1 MKVLHISTHQ
11 TGGAALAAFRLHR
24 SLIDKG
30 VDSRMLTLDGD
41 CDDNNVVCCKP
52 VLGFQKSK
60 TFKSILYRL
69 GIGIGRYWR
78 MHDKAR
84 KGHECQYTYPISLY
98 RVENHPLIKW
108 ADVIHLHF
116 CDDFINYPT
125 FFRKIKKPIV
135 WTLHDIGIE
144 YGGFHYKNDYD
155 TLLPYYK
162 ELETAFLKIKSD
174 SISKAR
180 NLSIVSLSQ
189 EMFDLTKTLDYL
201 RDKPNHIVFNSV
213 DSTKF
218 LMFDRKQCRSEL
230 GLPQDIKILLFVSEY
245 VEVQSKGLSLLK
257 NAILSI
263 HQENILL
270 CIVGNHSA
278 DLPSK
283 DIVATCYFGKITD
296 SVLLSKIY
304 SAANLLVV
312 PSSQEV
318 CCQTPMEAMSCGTP
332 VVVFPSGAMKDYV
345 RQEQGVVCKDC
356 SLQALKDGLNKALQN
371 HYDRSAIREYVGK
384 NFSPDIIANM
394 HMDLYESI
402 LKRWSGLSST

>member
-1 MKVLHISTHQ
+1 MKILLISTSI

-41 CDDNNVVCCKP
+41 CDDNNVVCYKP
-52 VLGFQKSK
+52 AFGLQKSK
-60 TFKSILYRL
+60 IFKSTLYRL

-84 KGHECQYTYPISLY
+84 KGHECQYTYPVSLY
-98 RVENHPLIKW
+98 RVEKHPLVKW

-125 FFRKIKKPIV
+125 FFKKVKKPIV
-135 WTLHDIGIE
+135 WTLHDIGIG

-155 TLLPYYK
+155 ALLPYYK

-174 SISKAR
+174 SISKAQ

-189 EMFDLTKTLDYL
+189 EMYDFTKKIDYL

-218 LMFDRKQCRSEL
+218 QMFDRKQCRSEL
-230 GLPQDIKILLFVSEY
+230 GLPQDKKILLFVSEY

-257 NAILSI
+257 EAILPM

-283 DIVATCYFGKITD
+283 DIVATRYFGKITD
-296 SVLLSKIY
+296 LVLLSKLY
-304 SAANLLVV
+304 SAADFLVV

-345 RQEQGVVCKDC
+345 HPEQGVVCKDC
-356 SLQALKDGLNKALQN
+356 SLVSLKEGLTEALEKKYNREQLRN
-371 HYDRSAIREYVGK
+371 YAIE
-384 NFSPDIIANM
+384 NFSPTQIAEEYIMVYKKTLAN
-394 HMDLYESI
+394 
-402 LKRWSGLSST
+402 RV

>member
-24 SLIDKG
+24 SLVDKG

-41 CDDNNVVCCKP
+41 CDDNNIVCYKP
-52 VLGFQKSK
+52 VFAFQKSK
-60 TFKSILYRL
+60 IFKSILYRL
-69 GIGIGRYWR
+69 GISIGHYWR
-78 MHDKAR
+78 MHDKVR
-84 KGHECQYTYPISLY
+84 KGHECHYTYPVSLY
-98 RVENHPLIKW
+98 RAENNPLIKW
-108 ADVIHLHF
+108 ADIIHLHL
-116 CDDFINYPT
+116 CDDLINYPT

-135 WTLHDIGIE
+135 WTLHDIGIG
-144 YGGFHYKNDYD
+144 YGGFHYKNDHD
-155 TLLPYYK
+155 ALLPYYK
-162 ELETAFLKIKSD
+162 ELETEFLIIKSD

-189 EMFDLTKTLDYL
+189 EMYDFTKKIDYL
-201 RDKPNHIVFNSV
+201 RDKPNHIVLNSV
-213 DSTKF
+213 DSTIF
-218 LMFDRKQCRSEL
+218 QMFDKKQCRSEL
-230 GLPQDIKILLFVSEY
+230 CFPQDKTILLFVSEY

-257 NAILSI
+257 EAIRSM

-283 DIVATCYFGKITD
+283 DIIATRYFGKITD
-296 SVLLSKIY
+296 SVLLSKVY
-304 SAANLLVV
+304 SAADFLVV

-345 RQEQGVVCKDC
+345 RPEQGVVCKDC
-356 SLQALKDGLNKALQN
+356 SLESLKEGLTEALKKEYNGEQLRN
-371 HYDRSAIREYVGK
+371 YAIE
-384 NFSPDIIANM
+384 NFSPKRIAEEYIMVYKKALANQV
-394 HMDLYESI
+394 
-402 LKRWSGLSST
+402 

>member
-24 SLIDKG
+24 SLIDNG
-30 VDSRMLTLDGD
+30 VDSRMLTLDGN
-41 CDDNNVVCCKP
+41 CDDNNVVCYKP
-52 VLGFQKSK
+52 VFSFQKSK
-60 TFKSILYRL
+60 IFKSILYRL

-78 MHDKAR
+78 MHDVAR
-84 KGHECQYTYPISLY
+84 RGHECHYTYPASLY
-98 RVENHPLIKW
+98 RVENHPLVKW

-116 CDDFINYPT
+116 CDDFVNYPT
-125 FFRKIKKPIV
+125 FFRKVKKPIV
-135 WTLHDIGIE
+135 WTLHDIGIG

-155 TLLPYYK
+155 ALLPYYK
-162 ELETAFLKIKSD
+162 ELETEFLRIKSD

-180 NLSIVSLSQ
+180 YLSIVSLSQ
-189 EMFDLTKTLDYL
+189 EMYDFTKTLDYL

-213 DSTKF
+213 DSSQF
-218 LMFDRKQCRSEL
+218 LMFDKSQCRSEL
-230 GLPQDIKILLFVSEY
+230 GLPQDKTILLFVSEY

-257 NAILSI
+257 EAILSM

-283 DIVATCYFGKITD
+283 DSVATRYFGKITD
-296 SVLLSKIY
+296 SVLLSKFY
-304 SAANLLVV
+304 SAADLLVV

-345 RQEQGVVCKDC
+345 RPEQGVVCKDC
-356 SLQALKDGLNKALQN
+356 SLVSLKEGLTKAMEKEYNREQLRN
-371 HYDRSAIREYVGK
+371 YAIE
-384 NFSPDIIANM
+384 NFSPARIAEEYIMVYKKALTN
-394 HMDLYESI
+394 
-402 LKRWSGLSST
+402 RV

>member
-41 CDDNNVVCCKP
+41 CDDNNVICYKP

-84 KGHECQYTYPISLY
+84 KGHECQYTYPVSLY
-98 RVENHPLIKW
+98 RVERHPLVKW

-125 FFRKIKKPIV
+125 FFKRVKKPIV
-135 WTLHDIGIE
+135 WTLHDIGIG

-155 TLLPYYK
+155 ALLPYYK

-189 EMFDLTKTLDYL
+189 EMYDLTKTLDYL

-257 NAILSI
+257 EAIRSM

-283 DIVATCYFGKITD
+283 DIVATYYFGKITD
-296 SVLLSKIY
+296 LVLLSKLY
-304 SAANLLVV
+304 SAADFLVV
-312 PSSQEV
+312 PSFQEV

-356 SLQALKDGLNKALQN
+356 SLQALKDGLKKALQN

-384 NFSPDIIANM
+384 NFSPDIIACM

>member
-24 SLIDKG
+24 SLIDNG

-41 CDDNNVVCCKP
+41 CDDNFVVRYKP
-52 VLGFQKSK
+52 VFAFQKSK
-60 TFKSILYRL
+60 IFKSILYRL

-78 MHDKAR
+78 MHDVAR
-84 KGHECQYTYPISLY
+84 KGHECQYTYPVSLY
-98 RVENHPLIKW
+98 RVENHPLVKW
-108 ADVIHLHF
+108 ANVIHLHF

-125 FFRKIKKPIV
+125 FFKKVKKPIV
-135 WTLHDIGIE
+135 WTLHDIGIG
-144 YGGFHYKNDYD
+144 YGGFHYKIDYD
-155 TLLPYYK
+155 ALLPYYK

-174 SISKAR
+174 SISKAQ

-189 EMFDLTKTLDYL
+189 EMYDFTKKIDYL

-218 LMFDRKQCRSEL
+218 QMFDRKQCRSEL
-230 GLPQDIKILLFVSEY
+230 GLPQDKKILLFVSEY

-257 NAILSI
+257 EAILPM

-283 DIVATCYFGKITD
+283 DIVATRYFGKITD
-296 SVLLSKIY
+296 LVLLSKLY
-304 SAANLLVV
+304 SAADFLVV

-345 RQEQGVVCKDC
+345 CPEQGIVCKDC
-356 SLQALKDGLNKALQN
+356 LLQALKDGLNKALHN

-394 HMDLYESI
+394 HVELYESI
-402 LKRWSGLSST
+402 LKG

>member
-1 MKVLHISTHQ
+1 MKVLHISTHR

-30 VDSRMLTLDGD
+30 IDSRMLTLDED
-41 CDDNNVVCCKP
+41 CDDNNVVCYKP
-52 VLGFQKSK
+52 AFGLQKSK
-60 TFKSILYRL
+60 IFKSTLYRL

-84 KGHECQYTYPISLY
+84 KGHECQYTYPVSLY
-98 RVENHPLIKW
+98 RVERHPLVKW
-108 ADVIHLHF
+108 TDVIHLHF

-125 FFRKIKKPIV
+125 FFKKVKKPIV
-135 WTLHDIGIE
+135 WTLHDIGIG

-155 TLLPYYK
+155 ALLPYYK
-162 ELETAFLKIKSD
+162 ELETTFLKIKSD
-174 SISKAR
+174 SISKAQ

-189 EMFDLTKTLDYL
+189 EMYDFTKKIDYL

-218 LMFDRKQCRSEL
+218 LMLDKKQCRSEL
-230 GLPQDIKILLFVSEY
+230 GLPQDKKILLFVSEY

-257 NAILSI
+257 EAIRSM

-283 DIVATCYFGKITD
+283 DIVATRYLGKITD
-296 SVLLSKIY
+296 LVLLSKLY
-304 SAANLLVV
+304 SAADFLVV

-356 SLQALKDGLNKALQN
+356 SLESLKGGLAKALAKEYN
-371 HYDRSAIREYVGK
+371 RAELRKYAID
-384 NFSPDIIANM
+384 NFSPTRIAEEYIMVYKNA
-394 HMDLYESI
+394 LAN
-402 LKRWSGLSST
+402 RV

>member
-24 SLIDKG
+24 SLIDNG

-41 CDDNNVVCCKP
+41 CDDNFVVRYKP
-52 VLGFQKSK
+52 VFDFQKSK
-60 TFKSILYRL
+60 ILKSTLYRL

-78 MHDKAR
+78 MHDVAR
-84 KGHECQYTYPISLY
+84 KGHECQYTYPVSLY
-98 RVENHPLIKW
+98 RVEKHPLVKW

-125 FFRKIKKPIV
+125 FFKKVKKPIV
-135 WTLHDIGIE
+135 WTLHDIGIG

-155 TLLPYYK
+155 ALLPYYK
-162 ELETAFLKIKSD
+162 ELETKFLKIKSD

-189 EMFDLTKTLDYL
+189 EMYDLTKTIDYL
-201 RDKPNHIVFNSV
+201 RDKPNYIVFNSV
-213 DSTKF
+213 DPTKF
-218 LMFDRKQCRSEL
+218 QMFDKKQCRSEL
-230 GLPQDIKILLFVSEY
+230 GLPHDIKILLFVSEY

-257 NAILSI
+257 EAIRSM

-283 DIVATCYFGKITD
+283 DIVATRYFGKITD
-296 SVLLSKIY
+296 SVLLSKLY
-304 SAANLLVV
+304 SAADFLVV

-345 RQEQGVVCKDC
+345 RPEQGVVCKDC
-356 SLQALKDGLNKALQN
+356 SWESLKEGLTEALKKEYNGEQLRN
-371 HYDRSAIREYVGK
+371 YAIE
-384 NFSPDIIANM
+384 NFSPTQIAEEYIMVYKKTLANQV
-394 HMDLYESI
+394 
-402 LKRWSGLSST
+402 

>member
-1 MKVLHISTHQ
+1 MKILLISTSI

-24 SLIDKG
+24 SLIDNG

-41 CDDNNVVCCKP
+41 CDDNNVVCYKP
-52 VLGFQKSK
+52 VFAFQKSK
-60 TFKSILYRL
+60 ILKSTLYRL

-78 MHDKAR
+78 MHDRTR
-84 KGHECQYTYPISLY
+84 KGHECQYTYPVSLY
-98 RVENHPLIKW
+98 RVEKHPLVKW

-125 FFRKIKKPIV
+125 FFKRVKKPIV
-135 WTLHDIGIE
+135 WTLHDIGIG
-144 YGGFHYKNDYD
+144 YGGFHYKNDHD

-162 ELETAFLKIKSD
+162 ELETAFRKIKSD

-189 EMFDLTKTLDYL
+189 VMYDYTKKIDFL

-213 DSTKF
+213 DSSKF
-218 LMFDRKQCRSEL
+218 LMFDKKQCRSEL
-230 GLPQDIKILLFVSEY
+230 CLPQDKTILLFVSEY

-257 NAILSI
+257 EAILSM
-263 HQENILL
+263 HKENILL

-283 DIVATCYFGKITD
+283 DIIATRYFGKITD
-296 SVLLSKIY
+296 SVLLSKVY
-304 SAANLLVV
+304 SAADFLVV

-345 RQEQGVVCKDC
+345 RPEQGVVCKDC
-356 SLQALKDGLNKALQN
+356 SLESLKDGLTEALAKEYNREDLRKYAIENFSPTRIAEEYIMVYNKALDN
-371 HYDRSAIREYVGK
+371 RV
-384 NFSPDIIANM
+384 
-394 HMDLYESI
+394 
-402 LKRWSGLSST
+402 

>member
-11 TGGAALAAFRLHR
+11 TGGAALAAFRLHH
-24 SLIDKG
+24 SLIDNG

-41 CDDNNVVCCKP
+41 CADNNVVCYKP
-52 VLGFQKSK
+52 VFDFQKSK
-60 TFKSILYRL
+60 IFKSILYRL

-78 MHDKAR
+78 VHDKAR
-84 KGHECQYTYPISLY
+84 KGHECQYTYPVSLY
-98 RVENHPLIKW
+98 RVERHPLVKW

-125 FFRKIKKPIV
+125 FFKKVKKPIV
-135 WTLHDIGIE
+135 WTLHDISIG

-155 TLLPYYK
+155 ALLPYYK

-189 EMFDLTKTLDYL
+189 EMYNLTKKIDYL
-201 RDKPNHIVFNSV
+201 SDKPNIIVLNSV

-218 LMFDRKQCRSEL
+218 QLFDKKQCRSEL
-230 GLPQDIKILLFVSEY
+230 GIPQDKIILLFVSEY
-245 VEVQSKGLSLLK
+245 VEVQSKGLALLK
-257 NAILSI
+257 DAILSM

-278 DLPSK
+278 DLHSK
-283 DIVATCYFGKITD
+283 DIVATRYFGKIKD

-304 SAANLLVV
+304 SAADLLVV
-312 PSSQEV
+312 PSTQESFG
-318 CCQTPMEAMSCGTP
+318 QTPMEAMSCGTP

-345 RQEQGVVCKDC
+345 CPGQGIVCKDC
-356 SLQALKDGLNKALQN
+356 SLQALKDGLNKALHN

-394 HMDLYESI
+394 HVELYESI
-402 LKRWSGLSST
+402 LKG

>member
-24 SLIDKG
+24 SLIKKG

-41 CDDNNVVCCKP
+41 CNDNNVVCYKP
-52 VLGFQKSK
+52 VFAFQKSK
-60 TFKSILYRL
+60 ILKSTLYRL

-84 KGHECQYTYPISLY
+84 KGHECQYTYPVSLY
-98 RVENHPLIKW
+98 RVENHPLVKW
-108 ADVIHLHF
+108 ADVIHLHQ
-116 CDDFINYPT
+116 CDSFINYPT
-125 FFRKIKKPIV
+125 FFRNVRKPIV
-135 WTLHDIGIE
+135 WTFHDIGIG

-155 TLLPYYK
+155 ALLPYYK
-162 ELETAFLKIKSD
+162 ELETAFRKIKSD

-189 EMFDLTKTLDYL
+189 EMYDLTKTLDYL

-218 LMFDRKQCRSEL
+218 LMLDKKQCRSEL
-230 GLPQDIKILLFVSEY
+230 GLPQDKHILLFVSEY

-257 NAILSI
+257 EAIRSM
-263 HQENILL
+263 HHENILL
-270 CIVGNHSA
+270 CIVGNHST

-283 DIVATCYFGKITD
+283 DIVATRYFGKIKD

-304 SAANLLVV
+304 SAADLLVV
-312 PSSQEV
+312 PSTQESFG
-318 CCQTPMEAMSCGTP
+318 QTPLEAMSCGTP

-345 RQEQGVVCKDC
+345 CPEQGVVCKEC
-356 SLQALKDGLNKALQN
+356 SLLSLKEGLTEALEKKYNREQLRN
-371 HYDRSAIREYVGK
+371 YAID
-384 NFSPDIIANM
+384 NFSPTQIAEEYIMVYKKALAN
-394 HMDLYESI
+394 
-402 LKRWSGLSST
+402 RV

>member
-1 MKVLHISTHQ
+1 MKILLISTSI
-11 TGGAALAAFRLHR
+11 TGGAALAAFRLHHT
-24 SLIDKG
+24 LIDNG
-30 VDSRMLTLDGD
+30 VDSRMLTLDG
-41 CDDNNVVCCKP
+41 CCEDNNIVCYKP
-52 VLGFQKSK
+52 VFAFQKSK
-60 TFKSILYRL
+60 ILKSTLYRL
-69 GIGIGRYWR
+69 EIGIGRYWR

-84 KGHECQYTYPISLY
+84 KGHECQYTYPVSLY
-98 RVENHPLIKW
+98 RVERHPLVKW
-108 ADVIHLHF
+108 ANVIHLHF

-125 FFRKIKKPIV
+125 FFKKVKKPIV
-135 WTLHDIGIE
+135 WTLHDIGIG

-155 TLLPYYK
+155 ALLPYYK

-189 EMFDLTKTLDYL
+189 EMYDLTKTLDYL

-213 DSTKF
+213 DSSKF
-218 LMFDRKQCRSEL
+218 LMLDKKQCRSEL
-230 GLPQDIKILLFVSEY
+230 GLPQDKKILLFVSEY

-257 NAILSI
+257 EAIRSM

-283 DIVATCYFGKITD
+283 DIITTRYFGKITD
-296 SVLLSKIY
+296 SVLLSKVY
-304 SAANLLVV
+304 SAADFLVV

-345 RQEQGVVCKDC
+345 RPEQGVVCKDC
-356 SLQALKDGLNKALQN
+356 SLESLKEGLTEALKKEYNGEQLRN
-371 HYDRSAIREYVGK
+371 YAIE
-384 NFSPDIIANM
+384 NFSPTRIAEEYIMVYKNA
-394 HMDLYESI
+394 LANQV
-402 LKRWSGLSST
+402 